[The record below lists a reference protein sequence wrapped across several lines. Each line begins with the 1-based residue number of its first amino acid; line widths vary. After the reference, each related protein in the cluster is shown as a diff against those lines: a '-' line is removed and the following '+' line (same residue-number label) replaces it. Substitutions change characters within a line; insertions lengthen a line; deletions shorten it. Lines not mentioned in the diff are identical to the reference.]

1 MRLSRQPAYAIFNN
15 DTIDLIAA
23 QRPTDLGQLGNIRG
37 IGPSTLRQHGDAII
51 KIVRGEG

>member
-15 DTIDLIAA
+15 DTIDLIAV
-23 QRPTDLGQLGNIRG
+23 QRPTDLGQLSNIRG